1 MLKYAIIIIILLIPT
16 GANNKLEEVSKKV
29 SETTSLYELIYEQ
42 KEIRAD
48 EVPSKEVLTDYLSKV
63 VAVYGLDYGVFYDL
77 IQCESSWVVLAD
89 NPNSSAFG
97 LTQWTDATW
106 SETESYNRGLTRS
119 NPYAILVETA
129 EDLKNGESWRWQEC
143 VDKYNLEF

>member
-1 MLKYAIIIIILLIPT
+1 MLKYILIISILLIPT
-16 GANNKLEEVSKKV
+16 GANSKLEGVSKRV
-29 SETTSLYELIYEQ
+29 SEITSLYELIYEQ
-42 KEIRAD
+42 KEIRND
-48 EVPSKEVLTDYLSKV
+48 NVPSKEVLTAFLSKV

-106 SETESYNRGLTRS
+106 SETDSYKRGLTRS
-119 NPYAILVETA
+119 NPYVIIIETA
-129 EDLKNGESWRWQEC
+129 IKLKNNEQWRWEC
-143 VDKYNLEF
+143 LK